1 VKNVLIEA
9 QNLFS
14 KTASAI
20 KTGAILSVRRDGGFM
35 VSEIGGGQEIVFG
48 VADVGDTVQY
58 QDRKII
64 SRVKTEETKV
74 YRIK

>member
-1 VKNVLIEA
+1 MKNVLIEA
-9 QNLFS
+9 QNLFN
-14 KTASAI
+14 KTTSII
-20 KTGAILSVRRDGGFM
+20 KTGIVLSVRRDGGFM
-35 VSEIGGGQEIVFG
+35 VSQIGGGQEIIFG
-48 VADVGDTVQY
+48 TADVGDTVQY